1 MTTFKTMVGL
11 KRRLG
16 FQTSKEDICLQPS
29 GSEMRTAMEHT
40 VLQMLKEQGWY
51 ILEKDMFLSVPLPS
65 FVPSC
70 LYCCA
75 MKQASLF
82 GLKPTQLMTDGI
94 HVSESTGTP
103 VWGCMNVI

>member
-51 ILEKDMFLSVPLPS
+51 ILEKGHVPQCATPLLCAIMS
-65 FVPSC
+65 LLLCHETGFTFWLETYATHDRWYSC
-70 LYCCA
+70 
-75 MKQASLF
+75 F
-82 GLKPTQLMTDGI
+82 
-94 HVSESTGTP
+94 
-103 VWGCMNVI
+103 